1 MSWLQAEKVLA
12 KLNIKGTNK
21 GRKEDDETSQKN
33 CRSDASMLNNEVTRN
48 SNGHNNPIDLDESSV
63 SASSRECTECFG
75 LHRPNH
81 LLPRL
86 RYQVDANDL
95 EPEEHNLSA
104 SEMEDAMQRQPE
116 GKPLPSSAE
125 STHSPS
131 SSSSKGDN
139 DSNSIGGCEICWED
153 LHLGEG
159 IGQGKEFYFCFI
171 FWCLFYAKKLKGLC
185 F

>member
-33 CRSDASMLNNEVTRN
+33 GRSDASMLSNEVTRN
-48 SNGHNNPIDLDESSV
+48 SNGHKNPIDLDENSV
-63 SASSRECTECFG
+63 SASSRECNECFG

-86 RYQVDANDL
+86 HCQVDAKDP

-104 SEMEDAMQRQPE
+104 SEIEDVMQRQPE

-125 STHSPS
+125 STRSPS